1 MDTKDETSH
10 ANKIEERK
18 LNTMFNENESFE
30 TPKFGEQMNADEA
43 VDFEMSPSE
52 PEAPVYAVPAKKQ
65 RKVRAKRTHRAGAR
79 IVALALCCALLG
91 GAVGAGG
98 IALLNNNKTE
108 AAPAKTT
115 TVVEGQRS
123 AVSVAKTD
131 TSAQMSAADVYEA
144 NVNSTV
150 GITTSVTT
158 TNFWGYQTQ
167 AAASGSGFIISDDGY
182 ILTNHHVIEDANA
195 ITVTMYNG
203 DTYDADLVGY
213 DESNDIAVLKIEAKD
228 LTPVILGDSDELRV
242 GDSVVAIG
250 NPLGELTF
258 SLTAGCVSALDRRI
272 TMSNGLSMEL
282 IQTDC
287 AINSGNSGGALFNL
301 YGEVIGITNA
311 KYSGDGGS
319 TASIDNIGF
328 AIPVNNILN
337 IVKSIIEKGYISKP
351 YIGVTVGDV
360 GEEAQ
365 GYGMPKGA
373 SIRSVVENGPA
384 AKAGVQAGDIV
395 TAANGQEITCGD
407 DLVKI
412 VSGLNV
418 GDELELTVYR
428 KNETVSIKVTI
439 EEKIQQAKAD
449 EEQSGRDGQSQATPQ
464 DGQQQGESQMP
475 EGWDQYSEDWGQY
488 SEGEQQMPEG
498 WDQYSEG
505 EQQMPEGWD
514 QYGGSQQM
522 PQQGQ
527 GYGSF
532 DPFSYFFGN

>member
-1 MDTKDETSH
+1 M
-10 ANKIEERK
+10 
-18 LNTMFNENESFE
+18 LNENESFE
-30 TPKFGEQMNADEA
+30 TPKFGDQLNANEA
-43 VDFEMSPSE
+43 VDFEMSPAE
-52 PEAPVYAVPAKKQ
+52 PETPVYAVPAKKQ
-65 RKVRAKRTHRAGAR
+65 RRVRAKRTHRAGAR
-79 IVALALCCALLG
+79 IIALALCCALLG
-91 GAVGAGG
+91 GVVGAGS
-98 IALLNNNKTE
+98 IALLN
-108 AAPAKTT
+108 PAKTAAALPEQTT

-131 TSAQMSAADVYEA
+131 TSAQMTAADVYEA

-167 AAASGSGFIISDDGY
+167 AAAAGSGFIISSDGY
-182 ILTNHHVIEDANA
+182 ILTNHHVIEGANA
-195 ITVTMYNG
+195 ITVAMYNG
-203 DTYDADLVGY
+203 DTYDAELVGY
-213 DESNDIAVLKIEAKD
+213 DESNDIAVLKIDAKD
-228 LTPVILGDSDELRV
+228 LTPVVLGDSDKLRV

-258 SLTAGCVSALDRRI
+258 SLTAGCVSALDRKI

-311 KYSGDGGS
+311 KYSGAGGT

-328 AIPVNNILN
+328 AIPVNNVLS

-351 YIGVTVGDV
+351 YIGVTVSDV

-373 SIRSVVENGPA
+373 SIRDVVEDGPA

-395 TAANGQEITCGD
+395 TAANGKEITCGD
-407 DLVKI
+407 DLVKL
-412 VSGLNV
+412 VGELNV
-418 GDELELTVYR
+418 GDEADLTIYR
-428 KNETVSIKVTI
+428 KNTTVNIKVTV
-439 EEKIQQAKAD
+439 EEKIQQAKPEEAD
-449 EEQSGRDGQSQATPQ
+449 AQQSQSGQQNPQSEPQTP
-464 DGQQQGESQMP
+464 ESGTETP
-475 EGWDQYSEDWGQY
+475 EGWDQYDPY
-488 SEGEQQMPEG
+488 SEGEQQTPDG
-498 WDQYSEG
+498 W
-505 EQQMPEGWD
+505 
-514 QYGGSQQM
+514 QQM

-527 GYGSF
+527 GYGGF
-532 DPFSYFFGN
+532 DPFSFFFGY

>member
-1 MDTKDETSH
+1 MY
-10 ANKIEERK
+10 
-18 LNTMFNENESFE
+18 NEFENNEA
-30 TPKFGEQMNADEA
+30 PKFGDQYSANEA
-43 VDFEMSPSE
+43 VEFDVTPAE
-52 PEAPVYAVPAKKQ
+52 PETPVYAVPANKQ
-65 RKVRAKRTHRAGAR
+65 RKVRTQRIGAR

-91 GAVGAGG
+91 GAAGAGG
-98 IALLNNNKTE
+98 VALLSGNKSADPVE
-108 AAPAKTT
+108 KSSTT

-131 TSAQMSAADVYEA
+131 TSEQMSAADVYEA

-150 GITTSVTT
+150 GITTSVTN

-203 DTYDADLVGY
+203 DAYDAELVGY
-213 DESNDIAVLKIEAKD
+213 DESNDIAVLKIDAKD
-228 LTPVILGDSDELRV
+228 LTPVVLGDSDALRV

-272 TMSNGLSMEL
+272 TMSNGQSMEL

-319 TASIDNIGF
+319 SSASIDNIGF
-328 AIPVNNILN
+328 AIPVNNILS

-351 YIGVTVGDV
+351 YIGVTVSDV

-373 SIRSVVENGPA
+373 SIRDVVEDGPA

-407 DLVKI
+407 DLVKL
-412 VSGLNV
+412 VGDMNV
-418 GDELELTVYR
+418 GDELDLTIYR
-428 KNETVSIKVTI
+428 KNATVNIKVTV

-449 EEQSGRDGQSQATPQ
+449 EAQDSQTQATPQ
-464 DGQQQGESQMP
+464 EGQQTPQ
-475 EGWDQYSEDWGQY
+475 
-488 SEGEQQMPEG
+488 GEQQMPEG

-505 EQQMPEGWD
+505 EQQMPEGWGQD
-514 QYGGSQQM
+514 GQTPEGWGQM
-522 PQQGQ
+522 PEGGDSESQQGQ
-527 GYGSF
+527 DYGSF
-532 DPFSYFFGN
+532 DPFSFFFGN